1 MIVEGAF
8 YKLPELITRYEYTT
22 LSGAPSIHEHTLH
35 GSFAM
40 CLLTELNSR
49 NLQNPMQYIYLEE
62 PYPKN
67 KKLRSDVCI
76 KIPPRLVQ
84 EIEPRLK
91 FLGFRRTNYIEVKL
105 FFEKKEVANQSKTG
119 NVGKI
124 INDLL
129 RLKKFATDDVG
140 RYLLIVFNRKKED
153 YLAFRAK
160 YGERHYLNDLLT
172 VGKQEISIDLSREP
186 KSLIEEVKIDVK
198 KSDFPIKIYTLAIET
213 EKGREEKSE
222 KYYFYLIKIK

>member
-1 MIVEGAF
+1 MIIEGAF

-129 RLKKFATDDVG
+129 RLSELATDDAG
-140 RYLLIVFNRKKED
+140 KYLLMARKLAQKMQSPICQNILIHRFI
-153 YLAFRAK
+153 YLDWNCHL
-160 YGERHYLNDLLT
+160 Y
-172 VGKQEISIDLSREP
+172 ISISDVLG
-186 KSLIEEVKIDVK
+186 IE
-198 KSDFPIKIYTLAIET
+198 SCLFQFNP
-213 EKGREEKSE
+213 SE
-222 KYYFYLIKIK
+222 S